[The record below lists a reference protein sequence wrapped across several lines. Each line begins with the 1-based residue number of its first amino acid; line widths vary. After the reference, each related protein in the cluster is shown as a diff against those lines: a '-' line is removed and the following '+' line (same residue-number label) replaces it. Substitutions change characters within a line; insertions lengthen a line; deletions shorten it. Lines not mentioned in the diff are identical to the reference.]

1 MLKHPTISAW
11 QRDHEESGYRAEIR
25 GWTLRV
31 RWIPE
36 RPGQRRGFVW
46 EAVDPSGGRISSPEV
61 HEEIE
66 IAMATAE
73 EYVAPDPAK
82 HEGATLD

>member
-1 MLKHPTISAW
+1 MVKHPTVSAW
-11 QRDHEESGYRAEIR
+11 QRDHEEGGYTAELH

-36 RPGQRRGFVW
+36 RPGELRGFVW
-46 EAVDPSGGRISSPEV
+46 ETVDPSGNKVTSREI

-66 IAMATAE
+66 VAMAYAE
-73 EYVAPDPAK
+73 ERAAPDPEK
-82 HEGATLD
+82 REGKTVD

>member
-11 QRDHEESGYRAEIR
+11 QRDHEGGYQAEIR

-36 RPGQRRGFVW
+36 RPGELRGFVW
-46 EAVDPSGGRISSPEV
+46 EAEGPEGKKITSSEV

-66 IAMATAE
+66 VAMANAE
-73 EYVAPDPAK
+73 ECVAPDPEK
-82 HEGATLD
+82 HEGKTVD

>member
-1 MLKHPTISAW
+1 MLKHPTVSAW
-11 QRDHEESGYRAEIR
+11 QRDHEDGGYTAEMN

-36 RPGQRRGFVW
+36 RPGELRGFVW
-46 EAVDPSGGRISSPEV
+46 EAVDPSGNKVTSSEI

-66 IAMATAE
+66 VAMAYAE
-73 EYVAPDPAK
+73 ELAAPDPKK
-82 HEGATLD
+82 HGSKTVD